1 MPDPSKHLS
10 QTVLEQLADDELPRA
25 NRADALAH
33 LEVCGR
39 CRAELDAH
47 RALFDAMA
55 ALPRF
60 SPSPAFADAVM
71 ARVQLAAAP
80 HPVMAWL
87 RRRLPTTHRGWGVL
101 AVVLAAPTVLMGV
114 LIAWLLAHPLV
125 SLRGLAE
132 MAMDWGRGGAL
143 ALASRAAEIAGR
155 SGVVAWG
162 ERAVEGLASVP
173 LPGLL
178 AAVVLLAVAIP
189 LSAWTVVRLLQ
200 TPTGASTHA
209 Y

>member
-10 QTVLEQLADDELPRA
+10 QTALEQLIDDELPRA
-25 NRADALAH
+25 NHEDALAH
-33 LEVCGR
+33 LEGCAR
-39 CRAELDAH
+39 CRAELDAC
-47 RALFDAMA
+47 RTLFDAMA

-60 SPSPAFADAVM
+60 TPSPAFADAVM
-71 ARVQLAAAP
+71 ARVQLARAP
-80 HPVMAWL
+80 HPVVAWL

-125 SLRGLAE
+125 SLRRLAE
-132 MAMDWGRGGAL
+132 MTVDWARGGAW
-143 ALASRAAEIAGR
+143 ALASRAAEVASR
-155 SGVVAWG
+155 SGLVGWG

-178 AAVVLLAVAIP
+178 AAAVLLAVAIP